1 MNQPFKVADDQPKIV
16 YVRPVAINSLPQEL
30 RAQIGET
37 TEVVSVHDAS
47 GQQLALVAG
56 KVLAFALA
64 REHGFSPVS
73 VH

>member
-1 MNQPFKVADDQPKIV
+1 MNQPFNVSSDQPKIV
-16 YVRPVAINSLPQEL
+16 YVREVEFDTLPDAL
-30 RAQIGET
+30 REQMGDVV
-37 TEVVSVHDAS
+37 EVVSVHDAS

>member
-1 MNQPFKVADDQPKIV
+1 MNKPFDIQSDEQKIV
-16 YVRPVAINSLPQEL
+16 YVRSVVLSSLPDEL
-30 RAQIGET
+30 RAQIGDAS
-37 TEVVSVHDAS
+37 EVVSVHDES

-56 KVLAFALA
+56 KGLAFALA

>member
-1 MNQPFKVADDQPKIV
+1 MNQPFNVNADQPKIV
-16 YVRPVAINSLPQEL
+16 YVREVEVETLPDAL
-30 RAQIGET
+30 REQMGDVT
-37 TEVVSVHDAS
+37 QVVSVHDAS

-56 KVLAFALA
+56 KILAFALA

>member
-1 MNQPFKVADDQPKIV
+1 MNQPFNLNSDQPKIV
-16 YVRPVAINSLPQEL
+16 YVRAVELDTLPDEV
-30 RAQIGET
+30 RAQMGDVSD
-37 TEVVSVHDAS
+37 VVSVHDAS

-56 KVLAFALA
+56 KGLAFALA